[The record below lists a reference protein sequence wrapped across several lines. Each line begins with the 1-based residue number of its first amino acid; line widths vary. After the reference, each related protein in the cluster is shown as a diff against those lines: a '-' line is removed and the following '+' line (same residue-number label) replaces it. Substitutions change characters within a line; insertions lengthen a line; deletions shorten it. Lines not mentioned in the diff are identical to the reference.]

1 MPQKKRI
8 TYQDVARVAG
18 VSASVVSYV
27 LNNGPRPTSAEARE
41 RVMKAIEELDYHPN
55 AMARGLRAR
64 RTNMIGYIVY
74 DYNPMEV
81 FISTY
86 SAGLLTGLTE
96 RLKER
101 DHYVLVY
108 PMRVGEDERALETLL
123 RSERLDG
130 VAIRLVQEAPATDSL
145 IELIKRTD
153 VPCVVVE
160 RPASARFKMPAVTY
174 DDEQGAMLAMEYLL
188 GKGHRR
194 IAHIAGDYRYASA
207 RARAAGYK
215 KALAQAKIAYDDALI
230 YGGEDWNPEIAR
242 AALDRFFAL
251 EQPPTAIFAANDG
264 FAIRSL
270 ELLQRRRIR
279 CPDDI
284 AIVGFDDVRSA
295 ELGPSP
301 LTTIRIPLLDIG
313 QRAADRLLNLV
324 EDGPNALA
332 DMETVKLEL
341 VLRET
346 A

>member
-27 LNNGPRPTSAEARE
+27 LNNGPRPTSVEARE

-108 PMRVGEDERALETLL
+108 PMRVDEDERALEALL

-130 VAIRLVQEAPATDSL
+130 VVIRLVQDAPATDSL
-145 IELIKRTD
+145 MELIKRTD
-153 VPCVVVE
+153 IPCVTVE
-160 RPASARFKMPAVTY
+160 RPASPRFKMPAVTY
-174 DDEQGAMLAMEYLL
+174 DDEQGALLAMQYLIQQ
-188 GKGHRR
+188 GHRR
-194 IAHIAGDYRYASA
+194 IAHIAGDFRYASA
-207 RARAAGYK
+207 RARNAGYQ
-215 KALAQAKIAYDDALI
+215 KALEQAQIAYDPALV
-230 YGGEDWNPEIAR
+230 YGGEDWDPNVAQ
-242 AALDRFFAL
+242 AALECFLAL
-251 EQPPTAIFAANDG
+251 DQPPTAIFAANDG
-264 FAIRSL
+264 FAIRTM
-270 ELLQRRRIR
+270 ELLHRYHLRS
-279 CPDDI
+279 PEDI

-295 ELGPSP
+295 ELGPSS
-301 LTTIRIPLLDIG
+301 LSTIRIPLLDIG
-313 QRAADRLLNLV
+313 RRAADRLLHLV
-324 EDGPNALA
+324 EDGP
-332 DMETVKLEL
+332 DTREMIETVKLEL